1 MPNNFGIIGSIPD
14 QRSANSGVYD
24 LNEINNLQSSSEWS
38 NKNSLTL
45 LETIDYS
52 ANNTPSQ
59 SFTNLEETTFKVHLL
74 QITKLIP
81 ANDNLSVR
89 LQAFMSGSGSVTGT
103 SDYTYHQLRGD
114 DAGTF
119 NNGNST
125 GDTRINIGINQGN
138 GSRETLSGSYWIFN
152 AGDSSMRTAVLVD
165 TNMEDDQGDTKFIRG
180 VGSIDLVDDVT
191 GFRID
196 VTSGNMALL
205 KASLYGVQ

>member
-1 MPNNFGIIGSIPD
+1 
-14 QRSANSGVYD
+14 
-24 LNEINNLQSSSEWS
+24 
-38 NKNSLTL
+38 
-45 LETIDYS
+45 
-52 ANNTPSQ
+52 
-59 SFTNLEETTFKVHLL
+59 
-74 QITKLIP
+74 
-81 ANDNLSVR
+81 LSVR
-89 LQAFMSGSGSVTGT
+89 LMAFMSGGGSVTGT

-114 DAGTF
+114 DNNTF

-138 GSRETLSGSYWIFN
+138 GGKETLSGSYWIFN
-152 AGDSSMRTAVLVD
+152 AGNSAMRTAILID

-196 VTSGNMALL
+196 VTSGNMELL

>member
-24 LNEINNLQSSSEWS
+24 LNEINNLQSSSEWG

-52 ANNTPSQ
+52 ANDTPSQ

-74 QITKLIP
+74 QVTKLIS

-89 LQAFMSGSGSVTGT
+89 LQAFMSGSESITNT

-138 GSRETLSGSYWIFN
+138 AGNETLSGSYWIFN
-152 AGDSSMRTAVLVD
+152 AGNSSMRTAVLVD

-196 VTSGNMALL
+196 VTSGNMELL